1 MGRGMLHR
9 LVAVLLDIFRD
20 PDRLCEPEELERIA
34 ILVHRVMSRQSRQF
48 HTLEH
53 VFGFLD
59 GADAETATAA
69 VFHDLVYFQIDEG
82 LPPEL
87 QALLG
92 SSIRISGNDIFLAE
106 GAGDEASRLCL
117 GVFGFSPGQKIGI
130 FAGLNEY
137 LSALAMM
144 RLLIDRVPTL
154 FLLAVAA
161 CIEASIPFR
170 GPDEAGRGAAE
181 VLATRLE
188 ALAGAGLV
196 DLGAG
201 GLVAMVHRAV
211 AFGNHDVRDFAL
223 DDPGEFLSNT
233 WKLLPESN
241 AALRVKGAFS
251 IHEYRVALEKMQAFF
266 QSLDPERVYH
276 SWEGEP
282 DEASMRRFA
291 TKTRRNLAWAIN
303 YMNAKLLAAGLLE
316 AVALLSGG
324 DAPMA
329 LFMGDIGN
337 DAEEFESI
345 ATLLP
350 FGSPPWLDRANPV
363 YRLLRDG
370 RLDESSF
377 DLKNSPLA
385 LYLYEKLEPS
395 VWGRATQDIQ
405 SFFDGE
411 LRPEAFLDSLPAPIL
426 DEFLE
431 ACASMAPTR
440 KTALT
445 LLRKPLP
452 PSNGS

>member
-9 LVAVLLDIFRD
+9 LVAVLLDIFRA
-20 PDRLCEPEELERIA
+20 PDRRCEPEELERIA

-69 VFHDLVYFQIDEG
+69 IFHDLVYFQIDEG

-87 QALLG
+87 GELLG
-92 SSIRISGNDIFLAE
+92 SSIRVSGLDIYLSESDA
-106 GAGDEASRLCL
+106 DEACRLCR
-117 GVFGFSPGQKIGI
+117 GVFGFSPGQKVGI

-144 RLLIDRVPTL
+144 RLLLNRVPAA
-154 FLLAVAA
+154 FLVAVAA
-161 CIEASIPFR
+161 CIEASVPFR
-170 GPDEAGRGAAE
+170 GPDAEGREAADILAIRLDEMAAAALFDASAGS
-181 VLATRLE
+181 LAS
-188 ALAGAGLV
+188 
-196 DLGAG
+196 
-201 GLVAMVHRAV
+201 MVHRAV

-266 QSLDPERVYH
+266 QSLDPEKVYH
-276 SWEGEP
+276 AWDGEP

-291 TKTRRNLAWAIN
+291 TKTHRNLAWAIN

-316 AVALLSGG
+316 AVAILSGG

-337 DAEEFESI
+337 EAEEYESI
-345 ATLLP
+345 AALLP

-395 VWGRATQDIQ
+395 AWGRATQDIRA
-405 SFFDGE
+405 FFDGS
-411 LRPEAFLDSLPAPIL
+411 LGAEAFLDSLPAPVL
-426 DEFLE
+426 DDFLE
-431 ACASMAPTR
+431 ACESMAPTR

-445 LLRKPLP
+445 LLRRPLP
-452 PSNGS
+452 